1 MSRFFR
7 FALASALFA
16 LPATVNAQVV
26 AKPDSAHRALAR
38 AQRAEKKEQREERR
52 EQAGKTEKHPEI
64 RAAIRSLE
72 RAKLDLQRAA
82 HDFGGHRADA
92 LRATDEAIKQL
103 RLALEYDKK

>member
-1 MSRFFR
+1 MSRVLTYL
-7 FALASALFA
+7 LASAVIA
-16 LPATVNAQVV
+16 LPATT
-26 AKPDSAHRALAR
+26 R
-38 AQRAEKKEQREERR
+38 AQATTAATATTRAERKAMREERA

-72 RAKLDLQRAA
+72 RAKVDLQRAA